1 LYLAISTDGVELRMP
16 ERLTDL
22 YASYRQRLTSDKIAE
37 ILTEHDA
44 GELSEKADHVV
55 VPVDTLRRLAAGRVP
70 EGWEADFEG
79 MLADAHT
86 KGRLT
91 DDGSAISAPLE
102 REM

>member
-1 LYLAISTDGVELRMP
+1 MYLAISTSGVELRMP
-16 ERLTDL
+16 DSVTDL
-22 YASYRQRLTSDKIAE
+22 YASYRQRLTSDKIAA
-37 ILTEHDA
+37 ILAEHDA

-79 MLADAHT
+79 MLADART

-91 DDGSAISAPLE
+91 EDGTAITAPLE

>member
-1 LYLAISTDGVELRMP
+1 LYLAISTDGVDLRMP
-16 ERLTDL
+16 EHLTDL

-37 ILTEHDA
+37 ILAEHDA

-55 VPVDTLRRLAAGRVP
+55 VPVATLRRMAAGRVP
-70 EGWEADFEG
+70 ESWEADFEG
-79 MLADAHT
+79 MLADART

-91 DDGSAISAPLE
+91 EDGTGISAPLE